1 MPSDPVELSAALP
14 AGFKDGTVDV
24 NGVRIHY
31 VMGGSGPPLLL
42 IHGWPQTWY
51 EWRTIMP
58 QLAETHSV
66 VAMDLR
72 GIGGSSK
79 PPVSAGY
86 DARTLA
92 TDARGLMQ
100 HLGFTRVNVVG
111 HDIGLLV
118 AHAYAITYP
127 KEVEKLVILEGLLVG
142 LEPMWTEFARNPLS
156 WNFGLNMTPEL
167 PEKLFEGR
175 ERLLLRWFFD
185 NISVHPDAITRE
197 AEDEYVRAYSEPG
210 AMAASLEWY
219 RAFPKDIEFIAASK
233 REKLKMPVLAL
244 GAEKTM
250 GRFMLPM
257 VQQVADD
264 VRGGSIPDCG
274 HYVPEERPDY
284 LLAQLKAFFAE
295 TPDTR
300 SN

>member
-1 MPSDPVELSAALP
+1 MASQTSTGASLP
-14 AGFKDGTVDV
+14 AGFEEGYVVVEDV
-24 NGVRIHY
+24 TIHY
-31 VMGGSGPPLLL
+31 VRGGSGPPILL

-51 EWRTIMP
+51 EWRAVMP
-58 QLAETHSV
+58 KLAERHTV

-79 PPVSAGY
+79 PPKSAGY

-92 TDARGLMQ
+92 VDARGLMRQ
-100 HLGFTRVNVVG
+100 LGFARVSVVG

-118 AHAYAITYP
+118 AHAYAVTYP
-127 KEVEKLVILEGLLVG
+127 DEVEKLVILEGLLVG
-142 LEPMWTEFARNPLS
+142 LEPMWTEFARNPMS
-156 WNFGLNMTPEL
+156 WNFGLNMTPVI

-185 NISVHPDAITRE
+185 NISVHADAITQE

-233 REKLKMPVLAL
+233 RVKLKMPVLAL
-244 GAEKTM
+244 GADKTM

-284 LLAQLKAFFAE
+284 LLARLIDFLG
-295 TPDTR
+295 
-300 SN
+300 